1 MATGAILGLGGA
13 MIGSSLISSAS
24 STGSTIATNN
34 ANKDIAQMN
43 NEFNE
48 KMLQKQ
54 MDYNKE
60 MYNQQLGDQWSFYND
75 AKANAWQMFDATNE
89 YNSASAQRQR
99 LEAAGL
105 NPYLMMNGGSA
116 GTATSTTGA
125 TGTSPTSQAVTPPT
139 ATPYSADYSGIAA
152 GLSDALGRIQDYLTK
167 DAPEMELTKAKAEN
181 MRIENKYKAAR
192 SVAELSQIISNT
204 QNEKEKVALQ
214 KISTGIQ
221 KSLAASTVDVNNQRI
236 SNMQT
241 EQGLMNVQKLMADKQ
256 LSFMDTSQKLEV
268 AQRLSQIQLAQAQG
282 QLTRKQA
289 EHEVEKIAETQ
300 ARTSLIG
307 VQEQGQKLQ
316 NTGQTIRNGIDA
328 QTYRFNN
335 DTYQDRVN
343 QIKYTL
349 YSIMD
354 EYTNNGGIFDL
365 FRETKRSGKKID
377 F

>member
-1 MATGAILGLGGA
+1 MASAALIGAGA
-13 MIGSSLISSAS
+13 GMIGSSIISSAA
-24 STGSTIATNN
+24 STGTTVASNN
-34 ANKDIAQMN
+34 ANKEIAQMN

-60 MYNQQLGDQWSFYND
+60 MYNQQLGDQWSFYHD
-75 AKANAWQMFDATNE
+75 AKMNAWQMFDATNE

-256 LSFMDTSQKLEV
+256 LSFMDISQKLEV
-268 AQRLSQIQLAQAQG
+268 SQRLSQIQLALAQG

-289 EHEVEKIAETQ
+289 EHEIEKIAETQ
-300 ARTSLIG
+300 VRASLG
-307 VQEQGQKLQ
+307 VEQI
-316 NTGQTIRNGIDA
+316 TGQQLSNQSQRQQNQFDA
-328 QTYRFNN
+328 ATFN
-335 DTYQDRVN
+335 DRVQTVKEELFN
-343 QIKYTL
+343 IA
-349 YSIMD
+349 
-354 EYTNNGGIFDL
+354 FDADKVGL
-365 FRETKRSGKKID
+365 LKTVGKGVRAAGSVAKDIYD
-377 F
+377 FFK

>member
-1 MATGAILGLGGA
+1 MASAALIGAGA
-13 MIGSSLISSAS
+13 AVAGSAISGVSSAS
-24 STGSTIATNN
+24 ATNKTN
-34 ANKDIAQMN
+34 EANKEIAQMN

-300 ARTSLIG
+300 VRTSLGI
-307 VQEQGQKLQ
+307 EQI
-316 NTGQTIRNGIDA
+316 TGQQLSNQSQRQQNRFDA
-328 QTYRFNN
+328 ATFN
-335 DTYQDRVN
+335 DRVQTVKEELFN
-343 QIKYTL
+343 IA
-349 YSIMD
+349 
-354 EYTNNGGIFDL
+354 FDADKVGL
-365 FRETKRSGKKID
+365 LKTVGKGVRAAGSVAKDIYD
-377 F
+377 FFK